1 MIEKHIERTAD
12 SSEEGTPPGC
22 SSKKKQR
29 ASQ

>member
-12 SSEEGTPPGC
+12 SSEEGLRRGC